1 MTLNIQSAPAETS
14 APDRVT
20 FNSWAPDE
28 RLNSRQVAAALTAIG
43 LPTSSATL
51 NTKAC
56 RGDGPPYQ
64 LYGRIRVYTWG
75 RVVAWVNA
83 KLGDPAASAT
93 EHRIR
98 ARSKSASL
106 AGLPN
111 AETPAR
117 AGRPA
122 AEPLIEGAP

>member
-1 MTLNIQSAPAETS
+1 MTFNIQAAPAETS
-14 APDRVT
+14 VARRVT
-20 FNSWAPDE
+20 FDSFPPDE
-28 RLNSRQVAAALTAIG
+28 HLNSKQLAAALTALG

-64 LYGRIRVYTWG
+64 LYGRCRVYTWG

-83 KLGDPAASAT
+83 KLGEPASSAT

-98 ARSKSASL
+98 ARSKSAPL
-106 AGLPN
+106 APG
-111 AETPAR
+111 AR
-117 AGRPA
+117 DDRPA
-122 AEPLIEGAP
+122 